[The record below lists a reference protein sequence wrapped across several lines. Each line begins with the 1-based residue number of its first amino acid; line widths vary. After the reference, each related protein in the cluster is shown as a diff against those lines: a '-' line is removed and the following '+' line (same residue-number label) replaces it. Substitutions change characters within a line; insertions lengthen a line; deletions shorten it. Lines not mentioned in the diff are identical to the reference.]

1 MALFAQMA
9 PLLKKDTSPLKKEG
23 QYCQTK
29 LFLDKM
35 WCRIITSLASQRK
48 WIEIANSNG
57 LDALYL
63 DLDLKMWMID
73 PKSIFVE
80 MPLYILSRRDCN
92 ID

>member
-1 MALFAQMA
+1 MVQNNNFL
-9 PLLKKDTSPLKKEG
+9 G
-23 QYCQTK
+23 QSTK
-29 LFLDKM
+29 MDRDSK
-35 WCRIITSLASQRK
+35 
-48 WIEIANSNG
+48 G